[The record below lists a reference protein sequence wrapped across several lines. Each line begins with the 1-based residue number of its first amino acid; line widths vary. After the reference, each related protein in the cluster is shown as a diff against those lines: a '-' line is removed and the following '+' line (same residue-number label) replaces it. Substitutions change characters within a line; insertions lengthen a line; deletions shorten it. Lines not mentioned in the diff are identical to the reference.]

1 MKFTTKY
8 TPIAIAL
15 TAILASPLA
24 MADNDNDSLDLYIDA
39 KINARADLAL
49 STSEYK
55 NETSVKIKKESNIKR
70 DVDIEGEVT
79 VSGNIPV
86 GSSSAALVSQNQ
98 NNNHNDV
105 ENSIVDNNA
114 VANGNAMSGGSGNIG
129 LNITA
134 GDNNFQD
141 NSAALSK
148 VDAAF
153 VFADAE
159 TIANQN
165 AEFNTVSNHGTNNT
179 AGLAGSALMD
189 ATGNIGVNVSAG
201 NSNLQTN
208 SLAAAV
214 NTSGTMAEATVSS
227 LQTGDHNSTHN
238 HGKHYVVK
246 DATWVTMYG
255 GVSNKDDVQGTYVGT
270 SDQIGDVYPDTWTGD
285 THPDGTQTGH
295 FDLDTD
301 TQGGSDLN
309 GDGGALAFND
319 QGTVTFEA
327 GDLQLKGAFTGLV
340 VNTHTVFRPHEN
352 NATLGGN
359 AMSGASGNIG
369 VNIAAG
375 TNNLQGNHLSI
386 AAATGNGTTPPGGGG
401 GGEQ

>member
-1 MKFTTKY
+1 MKLTTKY

-24 MADNDNDSLDLYIDA
+24 MAQDDTLELFIDA

-49 STSEYK
+49 STSEYEQ
-55 NETSVKIKKESNIKR
+55 ETSVEVKTESKTERNV
-70 DVDIEGEVT
+70 DVEGDVI

-105 ENSIVDNNA
+105 ENEIVDNNA
-114 VANGNAMSGGSGNIG
+114 VANGSALSGASGNIG

-141 NSAALSK
+141 NSAALSQ

-153 VFADAE
+153 VFANAE

-165 AEFNTVSNHGTNNT
+165 AEFNTVSNHGTNNS

-214 NTSGTMAEATVSS
+214 NTTGTMAQATVSS
-227 LQTGDHNSTHN
+227 LQTGDHNDTHN

-255 GVSNKDDVQGTYVGT
+255 GVTNKEDVQGTYVGT

-285 THPDGTQTGH
+285 THPNGTQTGH
-295 FDLDTD
+295 FDLDTE

-309 GDGGALAFND
+309 GDGGALAFNEN
-319 QGTVTFEA
+319 GTVTFEA

-340 VNTHTVFRPHEN
+340 FNTHTVFRPHEN

-386 AAATGNGTTPPGGGG
+386 AAATGGTPPAGGGG